1 MREVKLPLAI
11 IIQLSTLT
19 RPMSEV
25 SALSVSVKSAVDRWD
40 RTTQDEGLTWLTLP
54 DTGRC

>member
-25 SALSVSVKSAVDRWD
+25 SALSVSVKSAVDRLD
-40 RTTQDEGLTWLTLP
+40 RIQ
-54 DTGRC
+54 C